1 MTSSPPPRRIASHR
15 LFLDG
20 RWFFRPWVEIDAA
33 GRVVAQ
39 GSWDD
44 RGDKDDSGD
53 KDARDTRDARDARDA
68 RDGRGALDRM
78 PCTEFYGGI
87 LLCGHYEIRME
98 TFMKEGLSLM
108 ERLATLH
115 CTKKEGLTLLE
126 GIDLRTEEPLRPRLR
141 RIV

>member
-15 LFLDG
+15 LLLDG
-20 RWFFRPWVEIDAA
+20 RWFFRPWVEVDAG
-33 GRVVAQ
+33 GRVTAQ

-44 RGDKDDSGD
+44 RGDKDGSGD
-53 KDARDTRDARDARDA
+53 KGARDSCDARDAR
-68 RDGRGALDRM
+68 GGLDRM

-98 TFMKEGLSLM
+98 AFMKEGLSLM
-108 ERLATLH
+108 ERLSTLH

>member
-1 MTSSPPPRRIASHR
+1 MTFSPPPRRIASHR

-20 RWFFRPWVEIDAA
+20 RWFFRPWVEIDAE
-33 GRVVAQ
+33 GRVTAQ

-44 RGDKDDSGD
+44 RDDRADKGAR
-53 KDARDTRDARDARDA
+53 DACDTRDD
-68 RDGRGALDRM
+68 RGGLDRM

-87 LLCGHYEIRME
+87 LLCGHYEIRTE
-98 TFMKEGLSLM
+98 AFMKEELSLM
-108 ERLATLH
+108 ERLSTLH

>member
-15 LFLDG
+15 LLLDG
-20 RWFFRPWVEIDAA
+20 RWIFRPWVEVDAG
-33 GRVVAQ
+33 GRVAAQ

-44 RGDKDDSGD
+44 
-53 KDARDTRDARDARDA
+53 
-68 RDGRGALDRM
+68 RGALDRM

-98 TFMKEGLSLM
+98 AFMKEGLSLM
-108 ERLATLH
+108 ERLSTLH

-126 GIDLRTEEPLRPRLR
+126 GIDLLTEKPLRPRLR
-141 RIV
+141 QIV

>member
-15 LFLDG
+15 LFLNG
-20 RWFFRPWVEIDAA
+20 RWLFRPWVEVDAA
-33 GRVVAQ
+33 GRVTAQ

-44 RGDKDDSGD
+44 EGGKE
-53 KDARDTRDARDARDA
+53 ARDDRDDW
-68 RDGRGALDRM
+68 GGLDRM

-87 LLCGHYEIRME
+87 LLCGRYEIRME
-98 TFMKEGLSLM
+98 AFMKEGLSLM

-126 GIDLRTEEPLRPRLR
+126 GIDLLTDRPLRPRLR

>member
-1 MTSSPPPRRIASHR
+1 MISSPPPRRIASHR

-20 RWFFRPWVEIDAA
+20 RWLFRPWVEVDAE
-33 GRVVAQ
+33 GRVAAQ

-44 RGDKDDSGD
+44 KGDKDNV
-53 KDARDTRDARDARDA
+53 DA
-68 RDGRGALDRM
+68 RDGRDERDRGGLDRM

-98 TFMKEGLSLM
+98 AFVKEGLSLI

-126 GIDLRTEEPLRPRLR
+126 GIDLLTEKPLRPRLR

>member
-1 MTSSPPPRRIASHR
+1 MSLPMTSSPPPRRIASHR
-15 LFLDG
+15 LFSDG
-20 RWFFRPWVEIDAA
+20 RWFFRAWVEVDAG
-33 GRVVAQ
+33 GRVTAQ

-44 RGDKDDSGD
+44 RGDKDGSDDKGARDSRD
-53 KDARDTRDARDARDA
+53 SCDAR
-68 RDGRGALDRM
+68 GGLDRM

-98 TFMKEGLSLM
+98 AFMKEGLSLV

-126 GIDLRTEEPLRPRLR
+126 GIDLLAEKPLRPRLR

>member
-1 MTSSPPPRRIASHR
+1 MTSSPPRRRIASHR
-15 LFLDG
+15 LLLDG
-20 RWFFRPWVEIDAA
+20 RWIFRPWVEVDAA
-33 GRVVAQ
+33 GRVAAQ

-44 RGDKDDSGD
+44 RGGRDDRSD
-53 KDARDTRDARDARDA
+53 LCS
-68 RDGRGALDRM
+68 LDRM

-98 TFMKEGLSLM
+98 AFMKEGLSLM

-126 GIDLRTEEPLRPRLR
+126 GIDLLTEKPLRPRLR

>member
-20 RWFFRPWVEIDAA
+20 RWIFRPWVEVDAA
-33 GRVVAQ
+33 GRVTAQ

-44 RGDKDDSGD
+44 KGDKDNVDV
-53 KDARDTRDARDARDA
+53 RDDW
-68 RDGRGALDRM
+68 GGLDRM

-87 LLCGHYEIRME
+87 LLCGRYEIRME
-98 TFMKEGLSLM
+98 AFMKEGLSLM

-126 GIDLRTEEPLRPRLR
+126 GIDLRTEKPLRPRLR

>member
-1 MTSSPPPRRIASHR
+1 MTSSPPRRRIASHR

-20 RWFFRPWVEIDAA
+20 RWIFRPWVEVDAA
-33 GRVVAQ
+33 GRVAAQ

-44 RGDKDDSGD
+44 RGDLCG
-53 KDARDTRDARDARDA
+53 
-68 RDGRGALDRM
+68 LDRM

-87 LLCGHYEIRME
+87 LLCGRYEIRME
-98 TFMKEGLSLM
+98 AFMKEGLSLM

-126 GIDLRTEEPLRPRLR
+126 GIDLLTEKPLRPRLR

>member
-20 RWFFRPWVEIDAA
+20 RWLFRAWVEIDAA

-39 GSWDD
+39 GSWGDRDD
-44 RGDKDDSGD
+44 
-53 KDARDTRDARDARDA
+53 RDAR
-68 RDGRGALDRM
+68 GGLDRM

-98 TFMKEGLSLM
+98 AFMKEGLSLM
-108 ERLATLH
+108 ERLSTLH
-115 CTKKEGLTLLE
+115 CTQKEGLTLLE
-126 GIDLRTEEPLRPRLR
+126 GIDLLTEKPLHPRLR